1 MFINDATCIKE
12 PMALAQR
19 RRNKLS
25 GLSVRP
31 LASQLRSLRFAR
43 SCSLCFSI
51 EAKRKHWCP
60 SLVPRSTHANPM
72 LLFPPRVRIPVAS
85 SFCFYPRVGFKIFF
99 CTIPHT
105 RDKTLSRCLSCYL
118 SASGSGIR
126 ESKIGAQT
134 LVAVKVAASP
144 SCPNSQGLPDSG
156 RPCAAPENLA
166 FH

>member
-1 MFINDATCIKE
+1 
-12 PMALAQR
+12 MALAQR
-19 RRNKLS
+19 RRYKLS
-25 GLSVRP
+25 GLGIRP
-31 LASQLRSLRFAR
+31 LAFQLDRLRFAR

-60 SLVPRSTHANPM
+60 SLVPRSTHTNPM
-72 LLFPPRVRIPVAS
+72 LLFPPRGRILVTS

-99 CTIPHT
+99 CAIPHT
-105 RDKTLSRCLSCYL
+105 RDKGFSQCLPCYL
-118 SASGSGIR
+118 SASGSAVR

-144 SCPNSQGLPDSG
+144 SCQNSQGLPESG

-166 FH
+166 FR